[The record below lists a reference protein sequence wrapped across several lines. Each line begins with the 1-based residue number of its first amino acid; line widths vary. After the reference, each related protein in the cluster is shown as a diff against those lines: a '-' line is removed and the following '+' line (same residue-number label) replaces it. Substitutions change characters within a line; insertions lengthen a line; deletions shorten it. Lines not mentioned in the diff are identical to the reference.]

1 MRLLHYPPQHPSDV
15 EANDRVI
22 GIGAHT
28 EYVLV
33 LLSLIFDIVKVV
45 SQLRSKCVAVQE
57 YCGSVDLHLRYIY
70 TVFHDTLARRCRSS
84 SSPEY
89 QWKMDRCR
97 AHSWDIGSQVGL

>member
-33 LLSLIFDIVKVV
+33 LLSLIF
-45 SQLRSKCVAVQE
+45 
-57 YCGSVDLHLRYIY
+57 
-70 TVFHDTLARRCRSS
+70 
-84 SSPEY
+84 
-89 QWKMDRCR
+89 
-97 AHSWDIGSQVGL
+97 